1 MTTIRISVAS
11 ALAAVAFC
19 LLAAPAGAQQK
30 ASDEQVIRQLDR
42 DWVAKVAAKDLAG
55 TVAFYAKD
63 GVLMAPGA
71 PPAEGTAAITEG
83 WRGILA
89 LPNGSLT
96 FAPTKVSVAKS
107 RDLAYETGTY
117 SLAFDGPR
125 GRVQDQGKYV
135 VVWKKEGA
143 KWKAA
148 ADIFNTDV
156 ASAP

>member
-1 MTTIRISVAS
+1 MTLARAACGVILACVLSAG
-11 ALAAVAFC
+11 ALA
-19 LLAAPAGAQQK
+19 QQQRP
-30 ASDEQVIRQLDR
+30 SDEQRIRQLDR

-83 WRGILA
+83 WRGILG

-96 FAPTKVSVAKS
+96 FAPTRVTVAKS
-107 RDLAYETGTY
+107 ADLAYETGTY
-117 SLAFDGPR
+117 SLAFDGPK

-135 VVWKKEGA
+135 VVWKKEGRT
-143 KWKAA
+143 WKAA
-148 ADIFNTDV
+148 ADIFNSSLP
-156 ASAP
+156 AAP